1 MTTARKSRH
10 SAGPT
15 DARGFTLLEILLA
28 TGLAATLLLGL
39 WSLFSIYTSLFETGQ
54 TKTEQSQLARALL
67 EQLTDDLH
75 SAIQDPI
82 PGVPAETRTSAPLR
96 RFVLSGSSDQ
106 LRLDVL
112 QLTPLQGNL
121 TPVGD
126 SEQFLRE
133 PPAARVPELR
143 TVTYTFQEPRGSSDA
158 VVQSLPGL
166 VRREQ
171 DFETPSITEPGS
183 DLASQLSELGI
194 SASGIP
200 GAASA
205 VESPS
210 PDSLG
215 PELVDASIIWV
226 PEVVSLEFRYSDG
239 SGWTSDWNSLSRK
252 SLPVAV
258 EVALQLGTVAE
269 SPETTGESESPET
282 MSESEVTES
291 LESGGALD
299 KELAPRPQGP
309 VYRLVIDIP
318 GSPKHGAPRKEAAVT
333 TRPPP
338 RPVTRR
344 IAPRRL
350 PPAEPAVQ
358 PPADEWMRTSS

>member
-10 SAGPT
+10 RAGPRE
-15 DARGFTLLEILLA
+15 ARGFTLLEVLLA
-28 TGLAATLLLGL
+28 TGLAVTLLLGL
-39 WSLFSIYTSLFETGQ
+39 WSLLSIYTNLFETGQ

-75 SAIQDPI
+75 GAIQDPI
-82 PGVPAETRTSAPLR
+82 PGVPAKTRTSTPLR
-96 RFVLSGSSDQ
+96 RFVFSGSRHQ

-126 SEQFLRE
+126 SEQFSRE
-133 PPAARVPELR
+133 PSPARVPELR
-143 TVTYTFQEPRGSSDA
+143 TVSYTFQQPLVSTGADVE
-158 VVQSLPGL
+158 SLPGL

-171 DFETPSITEPGS
+171 DFETPPLPESGS
-183 DLASQLSELGI
+183 GSAGPLSGQGM

-200 GAASA
+200 GGTSA
-205 VESPS
+205 GEADS

-239 SGWTSDWNSLSRK
+239 NGWASDWNSLSRK

-258 EVALQLGTVAE
+258 EVAIQLGAVAE
-269 SPETTGESESPET
+269 PPETTGESEEV
-282 MSESEVTES
+282 ESIA
-291 LESGGALD
+291 SGEALD
-299 KELAPRPQGP
+299 GELAPEPQGP
-309 VYRLVIDIP
+309 VYRLVIDVP
-318 GSPKHGAPRKEAAVT
+318 GSPKHRAPRKEAAVT

-338 RPVTRR
+338 RPTTRR

-350 PPAEPAVQ
+350 PPAEPTVR
-358 PPADEWMRTSS
+358 PLADEWMRTSS

>member
-1 MTTARKSRH
+1 MTTARKSRR
-10 SAGPT
+10 GPRPRQ
-15 DARGFTLLEILLA
+15 ARGFTLLEVLLA

-82 PGVPAETRTSAPLR
+82 PGVPTKTRTSTPLR
-96 RFVLSGSSDQ
+96 RFVLSGSGHQ

-126 SEQFLRE
+126 SEQFSRE
-133 PPAARVPELR
+133 PSAARVPELR
-143 TVTYTFQEPRGSSDA
+143 TVTYTFQEPLVSSD
-158 VVQSLPGL
+158 VDVESLPGL

-171 DFETPSITEPGS
+171 DFETPASTEPGS
-183 DLASQLSELGI
+183 DLASQWSGRGI

-200 GAASA
+200 GGTSAGEAA
-205 VESPS
+205 S

-215 PELVDASIIWV
+215 PELVDATIIWV

-258 EVALQLGTVAE
+258 EVAIQLGTVAE
-269 SPETTGESESPET
+269 SPEGTAEPEP
-282 MSESEVTES
+282 MEIA
-291 LESGGALD
+291 ESGEPLETEISA
-299 KELAPRPQGP
+299 EPQGP
-309 VYRLVIDIP
+309 VYRLVIDMP
-318 GSPKHGAPRKEAAVT
+318 GSPKHGAPRKERPT
-333 TRPPP
+333 TRRPRP
-338 RPVTRR
+338 RPVPRR
-344 IAPRRL
+344 IAPRRS
-350 PPAEPAVQ
+350 PPAEPPVR
-358 PPADEWMRTSS
+358 PLADEWMRTSS